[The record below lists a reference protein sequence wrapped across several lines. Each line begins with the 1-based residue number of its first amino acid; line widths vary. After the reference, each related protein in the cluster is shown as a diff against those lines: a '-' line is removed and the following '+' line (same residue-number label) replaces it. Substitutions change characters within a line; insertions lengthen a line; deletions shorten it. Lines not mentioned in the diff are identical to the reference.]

1 MNPVEDIYPGTER
14 QWDSFTIVRANFR
27 RHWDGDLVNLFTLI
41 QPGRT
46 MSETAALAADCTQR
60 IAGWVLANR
69 KKFGPKDRF
78 QIVVAWPLS
87 VRKTRRQIV
96 KDGGTY
102 SDMEDISSQRRSVPL
117 REGWNAGIF
126 A

>member
-1 MNPVEDIYPGTER
+1 MNPVEDIYPATER
-14 QWDSFTIVRANFR
+14 QWDSFTIVRADFR
-27 RHWDGDLVNLFTLI
+27 RHSDGDLVNLFTLI

-46 MSETAALAADCTQR
+46 VSETAALAADCTQQ

-69 KKFGPKDRF
+69 EKFGPKDRF

-96 KDGGTY
+96 KAGGTY
-102 SDMEDISSQRRSVPL
+102 SDMEDISFQRRPVPL